1 MAKVIKNAISSE
13 YLRYKID
20 EDISIYEGRFCIY
33 LDRKY
38 RCSGIIYYKMTP
50 PISINF
56 KAQILFVEDEDVDL
70 ELDYDNAILEMY
82 GYKPISITINARNDF
97 NMEGYI
103 NDNYIKSKNSFVDY
117 VDFNIV
123 NLDKFPGDLIKHVD
137 KLFAGRIEFDIGDFH
152 ITIDKRYD
160 YRRELNDE
168 LKSKSGFLITHIGR
182 IKRKDN
188 RPFKTNNIINFLDRI
203 STALSFM
210 CGRYIGICLA
220 KGYKN
225 NNNTYR
231 LWIENIVTPFRFVPT
246 WTDTISNHHNI
257 EKYLSLMCNKLED
270 GYYGPAIKHVIDW
283 YIESLGD
290 ITLENNIISI
300 QIALEALSYIIL
312 VEKEGLLDDEQ
323 FDQNN
328 ASKNIKLV
336 LNACNIPHGS
346 DELELFD
353 DWIRGKFDDGV
364 DLVIYFRN
372 KIVHPVRKDNRAN
385 LTVEDMWNIIQIG
398 TKYIELIVLSF
409 IGYKGEYSNRLKERW
424 FGEVEVVPWNKLD

>member
-103 NDNYIKSKNSFVDY
+103 NDNHIKSKNSFVDY

-182 IKRKDN
+182 IRRKDN
-188 RPFKTNNIINFLDRI
+188 RPFKTNSIINFLDRI

-290 ITLENNIISI
+290 ITLENNI
-300 QIALEALSYIIL
+300 
-312 VEKEGLLDDEQ
+312 
-323 FDQNN
+323 
-328 ASKNIKLV
+328 
-336 LNACNIPHGS
+336 PHGS